1 MRADTTPTGIERIK
15 EAVHQSDRLAGIVSE
30 KQAVVDQ
37 KRAELVEAEND
48 LAKARGAHATAE
60 RVLAELVA
68 SGGCTPENG
77 CSPDHPIHMPE
88 PKPNGVAPKP
98 NGVSAA
104 ATPRPKP
111 QYALDDKSVPV
122 LWRIGFMLLADPV
135 LDYFGT
141 AEVIWGPGLSKAIA
155 KNRVNANI
163 AQLRNLGVVTAL
175 GNNTFKVN
183 REMLA
188 KKSKRPVEASP

>member
-1 MRADTTPTGIERIK
+1 MRDTSQTGIERIK
-15 EAVHQSDRLAGIVSE
+15 QAVHQSDRLQAVVSE
-30 KQAVVDQ
+30 KQAVVEQ
-37 KRAELVEAEND
+37 KRRELEEAEND
-48 LAKARGAHATAE
+48 FARARGAHAENE
-60 RVLAELVA
+60 RLLAELVA

-77 CSPDHPIHMPE
+77 CSHEVHASFAPTTE
-88 PKPNGVAPKP
+88 PKTPSKANGVAAPKP
-98 NGVSAA
+98 K
-104 ATPRPKP
+104 PKP

-141 AEVIWGPGLSKAIA
+141 AEAIWGPGLSKAIA

-163 AQLRNLGVVTAL
+163 AQLRKLGVAKAL
-175 GNNTFKVN
+175 GNNTFKID

-188 KKSKRPVEASP
+188 KKSKRPVEAAP